1 MNKKFPIA
9 LATALILANGASVA
23 MAQKVSDESTTT
35 STTVPVPRGNKNPAA
50 QQAALKAA
58 QQAALRAAQKA
69 AQEDA
74 RARYQAA
81 VEKYREAK
89 KLIITNFQ
97 TAMTDA
103 AKGFEVARK
112 SATTKE
118 QLKAAIVARETAKRI
133 AVETKDAALKA
144 LGAPPAKP

>member
-1 MNKKFPIA
+1 MKRKFPIA
-9 LATALILANGASVA
+9 LAASLILANGASVA

-50 QQAALKAA
+50 LQAALKAA
-58 QQAALRAAQKA
+58 QQAALRAAQKT

-74 RARYQAA
+74 RARYKAEL
-81 VEKYREAK
+81 VKYLEAK
-89 KLIITNFQ
+89 KAIITRFQ
-97 TAMTDA
+97 TAMADA
-103 AKGFEVARK
+103 QGGFEIARK

-118 QLKAAIVARETAKRI
+118 QLKVAIVARETAKRI
-133 AVETKDAALKA
+133 AVETKNAALKA